1 MGDPLN
7 IATGKYNFVL
17 YNSIRPDVNATKPS
31 LFENIENAANNDKNM
46 APLSASGNGQNPAG
60 GAGTSSQPT
69 GLENVKAPAKR
80 IDEGQG
86 EALTPKDAFLA
97 RPLQA
102 TASDLLYIDRFFGQ
116 QTVNPNPVQ
125 NDQHE
130 QTTNNMQDRVEQLGA
145 ENAAQHD
152 NTNFSEATTLIKT
165 FFSRFIGY
173 AEVPNKISQ
182 RDVSLLKEHGAAI
195 LTNLRKTML
204 SDSKEAW
211 IKAHPNEDITK
222 QPIFDFQYD
231 SCLDQIDHAVRQL
244 QAMSDKNVTGKE
256 MSQIFEDAFAAITT
270 IPHTLIYL
278 APSQPAAANPGPDA
292 KAGPAAERGISI
304 GNIENH
310 QGDNTYHYHYHYP
323 SASPGNENVG
333 GKLSSNDASN
343 SASSTEQMKR
353 DAPPAAEP
361 GSSTT
366 TINRAETKDKSTE
379 TDSPADGAKG
389 HGKQLRDMFDS
400 QLLTP
405 KGNDEP
411 DANQARR
418 IADDEQFIDSS
429 KLSPDPREIKKAE
442 LKINVEGFDELPK
455 GNDKPDAHNNRLIT
469 DDEQFIDSSKL
480 SYDARETKRAEL
492 KINVDGFDELPKGDN
507 EPNANNNRLITGDEQ
522 FIDSSKLSY
531 DAREIKRAELKIN
544 VDGFDALPKGDNEPN
559 ANNNRLIADDEQ
571 FIDSS
576 KFSYGAREIKRAL
589 LKINADG
596 FDELP
601 KGYEPAF
608 ANKVVSVTMKNKANT
623 LFSQPQNAI
632 QSRYASNL
640 RPSRP
645 LGQED
650 VGNVAETPRGEIK
663 GVKALRDFFENEAFK
678 DRNGRVLDNGS
689 AHNRS
694 SGYESAA
701 HSRSS
706 GYESA
711 DDDSVADMSDVES
724 YLSTDD
730 DRYGDAVRRDNRPLM
745 NSSSADDSGYDSDG
759 STNDSLSIKDLY
771 HARRV
776 QVDETDASRDETD
789 GVTLGTDE
797 ISEVKKKIAL
807 FNKENV
813 VATKPAPKEY
823 QFKVKESDRV
833 HLTEAKAIT
842 LSTSGM
848 FKK

>member
-1 MGDPLN
+1 MPGSCN
-7 IATGKYNFVL
+7 IASGK
-17 YNSIRPDVNATKPS
+17 NSFAIHIPSSFDANPTKSPLTEKITS
-31 LFENIENAANNDKNM
+31 VANSANRMASSSASENARNV
-46 APLSASGNGQNPAG
+46 AG
-60 GAGTSSQPT
+60 GEGASSTSSRAADVRTPS
-69 GLENVKAPAKR
+69 VR
-80 IDEGQG
+80 INEGQE
-86 EALTPKDAFLA
+86 EAITPLTAFLN
-97 RPLQA
+97 RPIQKNL
-102 TASDLLYIDRFFGQ
+102 TNLLNADPFFGQ
-116 QTVNPNPVQ
+116 PAEIRNRVQ
-125 NDQHE
+125 NDLQE
-130 QTTNNMQDRVEQLGA
+130 QNTDTMPNGVEQPRA
-145 ENAAQHD
+145 ENSAQSE
-152 NTNFSEATTLIKT
+152 NTDFSKATTLIKT
-165 FFSRFIGY
+165 FFSRFSANG
-173 AEVPNKISQ
+173 EVPDKLSKQ
-182 RDVSLLKEHGAAI
+182 EVMLLKEHGAAV
-195 LTNLRKTML
+195 LANLKEEAVRH
-204 SDSKEAW
+204 SKEAW
-211 IKAHPNEDITK
+211 IKAHPGEDITK

-231 SCLDQIDHAVRQL
+231 SCLDQIEHAVQQL
-244 QAMSDKNVTGKE
+244 QTMPVKNVTGHE
-256 MSQIFEDAFAAITT
+256 MAGIFGNAFAAITT

-278 APSQPAAANPGPDA
+278 APSQPAAANPGPDV
-292 KAGPAAERGISI
+292 KAEPAAERGVSI

-343 SASSTEQMKR
+343 SAASTEQMKR

-361 GSSTT
+361 GSRLTT
-366 TINRAETKDKSTE
+366 TNRAETKDKSTE
-379 TDSPADGAKG
+379 IDSPADGAKG
-389 HGKQLRDMFDS
+389 HGKQLRDMFVDS
-400 QLLTP
+400 QPLTP
-405 KGNDEP
+405 RGNDEP
-411 DANQARR
+411 DAN
-418 IADDEQFIDSS
+418 
-429 KLSPDPREIKKAE
+429 
-442 LKINVEGFDELPK
+442 
-455 GNDKPDAHNNRLIT
+455 NNRLIT
-469 DDEQFIDSSKL
+469 DDEQFIDSSNL
-480 SYDARETKRAEL
+480 SPDPREIKRAEL
-492 KINVDGFDELPKGDN
+492 KINVDGFDELRKGDNEPNANNNRLITGDEQFTDSSKLSYDAREIKRAELKINVNGFDELPKGDN

-522 FIDSSKLSY
+522 FL
-531 DAREIKRAELKIN
+531 
-544 VDGFDALPKGDNEPN
+544 
-559 ANNNRLIADDEQ
+559 
-571 FIDSS
+571 DSS

-589 LKINADG
+589 LQVNADG

-632 QSRYASNL
+632 QPRYASNL

-645 LGQED
+645 LGQEE

-663 GVKALRDFFENEAFK
+663 GVKALVDFFENEAFK
-678 DRNGRVLDNGS
+678 DRNGLVLDNGS

-711 DDDSVADMSDVES
+711 DDDSVADMRDVES

-730 DRYGDAVRRDNRPLM
+730 ESYSDAVRRDNRPLM

-759 STNDSLSIKDLY
+759 STNDSLSTKDLY

-789 GVTLGTDE
+789 SVTLGTDE

-813 VATKPAPKEY
+813 VATKPTPKEY

>member
-1 MGDPLN
+1 M
-7 IATGKYNFVL
+7 
-17 YNSIRPDVNATKPS
+17 
-31 LFENIENAANNDKNM
+31 
-46 APLSASGNGQNPAG
+46 
-60 GAGTSSQPT
+60 
-69 GLENVKAPAKR
+69 
-80 IDEGQG
+80 
-86 EALTPKDAFLA
+86 
-97 RPLQA
+97 
-102 TASDLLYIDRFFGQ
+102 
-116 QTVNPNPVQ
+116 
-125 NDQHE
+125 
-130 QTTNNMQDRVEQLGA
+130 
-145 ENAAQHD
+145 
-152 NTNFSEATTLIKT
+152 
-165 FFSRFIGY
+165 
-173 AEVPNKISQ
+173 
-182 RDVSLLKEHGAAI
+182 LLKEHGAAV
-195 LTNLRKTML
+195 LANLKKEAVRY
-204 SDSKEAW
+204 SKEAW
-211 IKAHPNEDITK
+211 IKAHPGEDITK

-231 SCLDQIDHAVRQL
+231 SSLDQIEHAVQQL
-244 QAMSDKNVTGKE
+244 QTMPVKNVTGHE
-256 MSQIFEDAFAAITT
+256 MAGIFGNAFAAITT

-292 KAGPAAERGISI
+292 KAGPAAERGVSI

-323 SASPGNENVG
+323 SGSPGNENVG
-333 GKLSSNDASN
+333 GKPSSNDASN
-343 SASSTEQMKR
+343 SASSTEQIKR

-366 TINRAETKDKSTE
+366 TPNRAETKDKSTE

-400 QLLTP
+400 QPLTP
-405 KGNDEP
+405 RGNDE
-411 DANQARR
+411 
-418 IADDEQFIDSS
+418 
-429 KLSPDPREIKKAE
+429 
-442 LKINVEGFDELPK
+442 
-455 GNDKPDAHNNRLIT
+455 PDAHNNRLIT

-480 SYDARETKRAEL
+480 SPGPRETKRAEL
-492 KINVDGFDELPKGDN
+492 KINVDGFNALPKGDN

-544 VDGFDALPKGDNEPN
+544 VDGFDELPKGDNEPN

-632 QSRYASNL
+632 QPRYASNL

-678 DRNGRVLDNGS
+678 DRNGLVLDNGS

-745 NSSSADDSGYDSDG
+745 NSSSADDRGYDSDG
-759 STNDSLSIKDLY
+759 STHDSLSTKDLY

-776 QVDETDASRDETD
+776 QVDETDASRDEND
-789 GVTLGTDE
+789 SVTLGTDE
-797 ISEVKKKIAL
+797 ISEVKKKIVL

-823 QFKVKESDRV
+823 QFKVKESDRL